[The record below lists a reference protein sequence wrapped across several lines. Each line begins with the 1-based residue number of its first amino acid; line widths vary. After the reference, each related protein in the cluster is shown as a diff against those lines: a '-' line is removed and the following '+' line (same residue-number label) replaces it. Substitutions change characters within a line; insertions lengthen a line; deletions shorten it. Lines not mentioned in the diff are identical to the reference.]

1 MENLTRRRK
10 KKHLNIIFWSRR
22 DTFLTGDLSNYPP
35 QLRGETYMFS
45 GVSGIVV
52 LVDLCRPGICQQ
64 LFDPKGHKNHVK
76 EKSVKP
82 RYIDNRL

>member
-1 MENLTRRRK
+1 
-10 KKHLNIIFWSRR
+10 
-22 DTFLTGDLSNYPP
+22 
-35 QLRGETYMFS
+35 MFS

-82 RYIDNRL
+82 QYIDLKVRRP

>member
-1 MENLTRRRK
+1 
-10 KKHLNIIFWSRR
+10 
-22 DTFLTGDLSNYPP
+22 
-35 QLRGETYMFS
+35 MFS

-76 EKSVKP
+76 EKSVKSQ
-82 RYIDNRL
+82 YVD